1 MCGRSQEQMLWPT
14 TSSLSQGRRM
24 TTLAHRTQTTAPR
37 LATRRRVARRV
48 ATAIVA
54 AAAISPLTSVAQA
67 GPVPPSVPDKIQVED
82 GNKLYLVAHAIGVQI
97 YSCNATA
104 DGFAWGLVAPRA
116 NLYGD
121 NGKLIATHFGGPT
134 WQARD
139 GSTVVGSV
147 VARGKVAGTIDWLLL
162 SADSSAGPEGDRFAD
177 TTFIQR
183 IATTGGLAPA
193 AADCTLAT
201 VGTREEIPYTADYTF
216 WKKPGA

>member
-1 MCGRSQEQMLWPT
+1 
-14 TSSLSQGRRM
+14 M
-24 TTLAHRTQTTAPR
+24 TTLHRRTQTSAPR
-37 LATRRRVARRV
+37 PATGRRVVGRLA
-48 ATAIVA
+48 AAIVA
-54 AAAISPLTSVAQA
+54 VAAISPPTSVAQA
-67 GPVPPSVPDKIQVED
+67 GPVPPSVPDKIRVEA
-82 GNKLYLVAHAIGVQI
+82 GHQLYLVAHAVGVQI

-147 VARGKVAGTIDWLLL
+147 VSRVKVAGTIDWLLL
-162 SADSSAGPEGDRFAD
+162 SADSSAGPDGDRFAG

-193 AADCTLAT
+193 ASDCNVAT
-201 VGTREEIPYTADYTF
+201 VGTREEIPYSADYTF
-216 WKKPGA
+216 WKQAAA